1 MDHIAKP
8 LCPEE
13 EPLKTAQPGIA
24 SLHALLQL
32 YMLSV
37 MP

>member
-1 MDHIAKP
+1 VSRTTRQA

-32 YMLSV
+32 FML
-37 MP
+37 